1 MQGTTN
7 PTKHLMQAGS
17 IKGFEVLSPQNIKNI
32 QNIIVAESVF
42 DGLSV
47 LEMQGFD
54 PNQTAIISTIGNF
67 TEERMQKFVDKFLN
81 TINTYKCKEYNEY
94 HKEIDRYNKQLEDYE
109 NYTNF
114 QKRYEKWRAK
124 ELAKHDNDP
133 KKIPNDPIFS
143 PIRDKNNLISRSV
156 FKPAPPLR
164 LKEPKIPNLSLNVI
178 LAMDNDEQGR
188 KFNAILEKI
197 FYAHT
202 KEIPNI
208 YTPISKDANDDLKIA
223 KALGLKQISNRI
235 LQDFLFDA
243 KEKMQNPTT
252 TPSQKSILANQ
263 LQRLQDLMPKPKLLQ
278 GVFYGYQQD
287 HGFGSKYVANSVYY
301 TNNQSQNKGHER

>member
-1 MQGTTN
+1 M
-7 PTKHLMQAGS
+7 
-17 IKGFEVLSPQNIKNI
+17 
-32 QNIIVAESVF
+32 
-42 DGLSV
+42 
-47 LEMQGFD
+47 
-54 PNQTAIISTIGNF
+54 
-67 TEERMQKFVDKFLN
+67 
-81 TINTYKCKEYNEY
+81 
-94 HKEIDRYNKQLEDYE
+94 
-109 NYTNF
+109 
-114 QKRYEKWRAK
+114 
-124 ELAKHDNDP
+124 
-133 KKIPNDPIFS
+133 
-143 PIRDKNNLISRSV
+143 
-156 FKPAPPLR
+156 
-164 LKEPKIPNLSLNVI
+164 
-178 LAMDNDEQGR
+178 
-188 KFNAILEKI
+188 EKI

-263 LQRLQDLMPKPKLLQ
+263 LQKLQDLMPKPKLLQ

-287 HGFGSKYVANSVYY
+287 HDFESKYVANSVYY

>member
-1 MQGTTN
+1 MKQFEKLSTYDLESSDLFHTLLDSRSLDKTLLKPYNHLLKEDEHANLCVPCYLTNDNGNLIQGGYNKRLSKPFTMQGTTN

-133 KKIPNDPIFS
+133 KKVPNDPIFS
-143 PIRDKNNLISRSV
+143 PI
-156 FKPAPPLR
+156 P
-164 LKEPKIPNLSLNVI
+164 
-178 LAMDNDEQGR
+178 
-188 KFNAILEKI
+188 
-197 FYAHT
+197 
-202 KEIPNI
+202 
-208 YTPISKDANDDLKIA
+208 
-223 KALGLKQISNRI
+223 
-235 LQDFLFDA
+235 
-243 KEKMQNPTT
+243 
-252 TPSQKSILANQ
+252 
-263 LQRLQDLMPKPKLLQ
+263 
-278 GVFYGYQQD
+278 
-287 HGFGSKYVANSVYY
+287 
-301 TNNQSQNKGHER
+301 

>member
-1 MQGTTN
+1 M
-7 PTKHLMQAGS
+7 K
-17 IKGFEVLSPQNIKNI
+17 
-32 QNIIVAESVF
+32 
-42 DGLSV
+42 
-47 LEMQGFD
+47 
-54 PNQTAIISTIGNF
+54 
-67 TEERMQKFVDKFLN
+67 
-81 TINTYKCKEYNEY
+81 
-94 HKEIDRYNKQLEDYE
+94 
-109 NYTNF
+109 
-114 QKRYEKWRAK
+114 KWRAK

-133 KKIPNDPIFS
+133 KKVLNNPIFS
-143 PIRDKNNLISRSV
+143 PIRDKNNLIPRPV
-156 FKPAPPLR
+156 FKPALALR

-263 LQRLQDLMPKPKLLQ
+263 LQKL
-278 GVFYGYQQD
+278 
-287 HGFGSKYVANSVYY
+287 
-301 TNNQSQNKGHER
+301 